1 MGGDMTKDKTLKL
14 ALQALEEYCEHG
26 AILRPLE
33 VRDAIKQALETR
45 QSLPDEITD
54 NSESSEYRSG
64 WNDCRQVMMEKNNG

>member
-1 MGGDMTKDKTLKL
+1 MTKDKTLKL
-14 ALQALEEYCEHG
+14 ALQALEEYCEYG

-45 QSLPDEITD
+45 PSLPDEITD
-54 NSESSEYRSG
+54 NSETPEYRSG